1 MAISRNTYTVSRAIL
16 ATLGVVGFISVAVL
30 APNALQMFKNFDI
43 AGKKKKYK
51 NNAIRLT
58 YDIDSTIS
66 RLRKEKCITL
76 EEQEDGT
83 YVCLTQKGKERLL
96 QYETGTFS
104 KNEQGWDG
112 KWRIVVFD
120 VAEEKRKI
128 RDKFRR
134 SLISYGFKRMQN
146 SVWIYPY
153 DCEDF
158 LSTVKT
164 DRKLWGDVL
173 YMAADYV
180 EGVERYKKFFK
191 LDNSR

>member
-16 ATLGVVGFISVAVL
+16 ATLGVVG
-30 APNALQMFKNFDI
+30 
-43 AGKKKKYK
+43 
-51 NNAIRLT
+51 
-58 YDIDSTIS
+58 
-66 RLRKEKCITL
+66 
-76 EEQEDGT
+76 
-83 YVCLTQKGKERLL
+83 
-96 QYETGTFS
+96 
-104 KNEQGWDG
+104 
-112 KWRIVVFD
+112 FD